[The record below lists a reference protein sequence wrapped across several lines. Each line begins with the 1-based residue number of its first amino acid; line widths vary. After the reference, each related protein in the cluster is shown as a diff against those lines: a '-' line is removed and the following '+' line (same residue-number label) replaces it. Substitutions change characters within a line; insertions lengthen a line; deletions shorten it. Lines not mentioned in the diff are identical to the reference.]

1 MPENILCTITL
12 PFTSKYASVSFNAF
26 SPPFSPDFAEPQS
39 PWPSGP
45 TGDGREPGDDS
56 HLSYNQRNVKKWEKD
71 EPLGPLATSSPVLYA
86 NLEHPNLKTDYPGKG
101 NIRWE
106 AFWEFR
112 KLILPEIVVLKGTE
126 CHFVHKILTKL
137 LLFPSPDCSQNENKN
152 KKTLIVFIH
161 QS

>member
-1 MPENILCTITL
+1 MPVKILCIITFFLFIQKSLSL
-12 PFTSKYASVSFNAF
+12 PAF

-101 NIRWE
+101 NIRWDSFGNLE
-106 AFWEFR
+106 SSF
-112 KLILPEIVVLKGTE
+112 LGNGGI
-126 CHFVHKILTKL
+126 
-137 LLFPSPDCSQNENKN
+137 
-152 KKTLIVFIH
+152 
-161 QS
+161 